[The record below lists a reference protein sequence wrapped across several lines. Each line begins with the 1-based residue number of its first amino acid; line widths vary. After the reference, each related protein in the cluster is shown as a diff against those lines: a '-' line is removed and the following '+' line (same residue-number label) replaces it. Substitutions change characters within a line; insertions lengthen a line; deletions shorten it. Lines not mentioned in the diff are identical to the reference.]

1 MLFLLLSAGIW
12 VHTKCRPV
20 LTDWERSWAVELN
33 DVNGGEKGPFILTHK
48 SSSFLICAK
57 QPVSGIPSA
66 GLAACSSCYSFL
78 INAGVR
84 NMKVPSVKNIFL
96 MYSAYARNKCLFT
109 WQHGNFNIYHK
120 HSTKYL
126 CLAEYPTLYLS
137 KINQGL
143 VLFMPEWVFF
153 LKILITTNSCAL
165 GRSLHNYHTFFL
177 CLIAKKMK
185 FGTQLKKNKGSGF

>member
-12 VHTKCRPV
+12 VHTMCRPD
-20 LTDWERSWAVELN
+20 LKDWERSWTVELS

-57 QPVSGIPSA
+57 QPVSGVHSA
-66 GLAACSSCYSFL
+66 GLAACSSCYCFL
-78 INAGVR
+78 INAGGR
-84 NMKVPSVKNIFL
+84 NMKAASVKRTFL
-96 MYSAYARNKCLFT
+96 MCGACDRNKCLFT

-126 CLAEYPTLYLS
+126 YLAEYPTLNLS

-143 VLFMPEWVFF
+143 LLFMPEWQFC
-153 LKILITTNSCAL
+153 LKIIITYQVLFS
-165 GRSLHNYHTFFL
+165 GP
-177 CLIAKKMK
+177 K
-185 FGTQLKKNKGSGF
+185 FAQL